1 MDCPLASM
9 PDIAVDGVVWNR
21 HDPEVSGVSIFA
33 AEGVAPE
40 ETKEWFI
47 RRESVWRVKLGVL

>member
-1 MDCPLASM
+1 MDRPLASM

-21 HDPEVSGVSIFA
+21 HNAEVGGVSIIA

-47 RRESVWRVKLGVL
+47 RRESVWRVKLWIL